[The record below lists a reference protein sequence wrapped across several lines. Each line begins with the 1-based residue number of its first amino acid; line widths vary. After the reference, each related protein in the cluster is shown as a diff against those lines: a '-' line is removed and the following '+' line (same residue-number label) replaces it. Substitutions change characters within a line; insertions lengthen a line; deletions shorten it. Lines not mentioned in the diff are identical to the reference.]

1 LAAFAAGVGLGI
13 AGGIGLATRPI
24 GTAVAATPEPAPP
37 LPKVAAVVGRYAVEV
52 IRVLD
57 GDTFEARVHVW
68 PGFDLSTRVRLR
80 GIDAPEM
87 KARCSEERIRGET
100 AQDALRAILD
110 ERGVTIAAI
119 GPDKYSGRIVADVAT
134 RVTHDVSTALLD
146 RRLVRAYAGGRRE
159 NWCDGSR

>member
-1 LAAFAAGVGLGI
+1 
-13 AGGIGLATRPI
+13 
-24 GTAVAATPEPAPP
+24 
-37 LPKVAAVVGRYAVEV
+37 
-52 IRVLD
+52 
-57 GDTFEARVHVW
+57 VW

-87 KARCSEERIRGET
+87 RARCSEERTRGET

-134 RVTHDVSTALLD
+134 RITQDVSTALLD
-146 RRLVRAYAGGRRE
+146 RRLVRAYTGGRRE
-159 NWCDGSR
+159 SWCDGSR